1 MKKRVPGAERAL
13 FRASTVGLAAAL
25 ACGHVAAQ
33 SDSGLQSVTIT
44 GEKIVRDQKAS
55 TASVNVINSQRLEES
70 GIRSVADSLRL
81 VGNVRDADWLDAGIV
96 FRGINSEGVGGP
108 VGRPLATTYIDGVA
122 QTLQGA
128 RRGPLGAW
136 DVAQIEVFRGPQS
149 TSFGRNSL
157 AGAISVRTNDPVA
170 QFESAGR
177 VQAGS
182 ESFRGAAAMLNVPLG
197 HGLTGRMAVEWSE
210 ADGDI
215 TYTYP
220 NAAALPSLK
229 LRSTERF
236 RQIRG
241 KLAFEPFGK
250 GGVRALLT
258 HQQGYDSPSYD
269 DVDGPTTTGNSPAP
283 SRDFFQRTWGAQT
296 SPVFDQAR
304 GNHNEH
310 TGLEIAY
317 PLSRG
322 LTLNSSTT
330 YTNTRLDVR
339 SIDGG
344 RQEQQPQREKAQE
357 LRLNYDT
364 PNLKAVAGLYA
375 NNGRNR
381 ADIDE
386 IRSFAPTA
394 LRVTRTRTDIENR
407 AIFGEVNYTMGAIT
421 LLGGL
426 RYDREKTAT
435 STSFRITNRTT
446 GAITTDTA
454 SGFGNEYDAW
464 LPKVGATFALSP
476 TSNVGFVF
484 QKGYR
489 AGGAAVNTQTNQA
502 YTFDPEESNNY
513 ELSYKFESADR
524 RTRVSANLFYI
535 DWKNM
540 QIQVARVFGGGQG
553 NAVNIVESGGT
564 STVSG
569 FELELQNKPTRDILV
584 YGSVGYADTKFKSFS
599 AVVGGQLR
607 SFSGL
612 PFPQAPKLTAALGGT
627 WRLDAVTIGGDVKH
641 SGKAI
646 SRSLFE
652 GQPAD
657 YMDAYTVLN
666 LNASY
671 SFGAFRVSA
680 FVTNVTDEK
689 YLLYRF
695 NDPGFRLATTGD
707 PRKFSVQLD
716 AKF

>member
-1 MKKRVPGAERAL
+1 MDRSSNIRRHAVA
-13 FRASTVGLAAAL
+13 LAAAL
-25 ACGHVAAQ
+25 ACSGAIAQ
-33 SDSGLQSVTIT
+33 SDTGLQSVTIT
-44 GEKIVRDQKAS
+44 GEKITRDQKAS
-55 TASVNVINSQRLEES
+55 TASVNVIDSRRIEES

-157 AGAISVRTNDPVA
+157 AGAISVRSNDPVA
-170 QFESAGR
+170 QFESAAR

-197 HGLTGRMAVEWSE
+197 HGLSGRLAFEWSE
-210 ADGDI
+210 ADGDVD
-215 TYTYP
+215 YTYP
-220 NAAALPSLK
+220 NAAALPFLK

-236 RQIRG
+236 RQVRG

-269 DVDGPTTTGNSPAP
+269 DVDGQTTTGAAAAP
-283 SRDFFQRTWGAQT
+283 NRDFFQRTWGAQT

-317 PLSRG
+317 PMGRG

-339 SIDGG
+339 SVDGG
-344 RQEQQPQREKAQE
+344 RIEQQPQREKAQE
-357 LRLNYDT
+357 LRVNYDT

-407 AIFGEVNYTMGAIT
+407 AIFGEANVTIGAVT

-426 RYDREKTAT
+426 RYDRERTAT
-435 STSFRITNRTT
+435 STTFRITNRTS

-454 SGFGNEYDAW
+454 SGFGSTYDAY
-464 LPKVGATFALSP
+464 LPKLGLTYALSP
-476 TSNVGFVF
+476 ASNLGFVF
-484 QKGYR
+484 QQGYR

-502 YTFDPEESNNY
+502 YTFEPEQSNNY
-513 ELSYKFESADR
+513 ELSYKYESADR
-524 RTRVSANLFYI
+524 RTRFAANVFYT
-535 DWKNM
+535 DWKDM
-540 QIQVARVFGGGQG
+540 QISVARVFGGGQG
-553 NAVNIVESGGT
+553 NAVNITESGGT
-564 STVSG
+564 STVTG
-569 FELELQNKPTRDILV
+569 FELELQSRPTSDLLV
-584 YGSVGYADTKFKSFS
+584 YSSIGYADTKFKNFS

-607 SFSGL
+607 NFAGL
-612 PFPQAPKLTAALGGT
+612 PFPQAPKLNAALGGT
-627 WRLDAVTIGGDVKH
+627 WRFGAAALGADLKH
-641 SGKAI
+641 TGKAI

-652 GQPAD
+652 GLSAD

-671 SFGAFRVSA
+671 GFGAFRVSA
-680 FVTNVTDEK
+680 FITNVTDEK
-689 YLLYRF
+689 YLLYRY
-695 NDPGFRLATTGD
+695 NDPGFRLATTGE